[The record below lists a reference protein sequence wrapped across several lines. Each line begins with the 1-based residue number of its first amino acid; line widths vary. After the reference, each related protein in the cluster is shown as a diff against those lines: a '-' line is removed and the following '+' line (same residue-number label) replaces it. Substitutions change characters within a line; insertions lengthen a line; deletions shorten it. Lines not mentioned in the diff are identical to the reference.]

1 MACQVKPFYFEIINI
16 KLLIIINCYFR
27 LGATIPDNKS
37 HTSSGSAKMDV
48 EDEEHV
54 HGPSCSHHHHHHEEP
69 PKVESEPES
78 DLG

>member
-1 MACQVKPFYFEIINI
+1 
-16 KLLIIINCYFR
+16 LFR
-27 LGATIPDNKS
+27 LGATIPKPKS
-37 HTSSGSAKMDV
+37 HTSSESTKMDV

-54 HGPSCSHHHHHHEEP
+54 SSSSHHHHAEP